1 MYCIAAHVGEEVPL
15 SVNTRLFFV
24 AFLNSKCCLM
34 LNHDM
39 ADKGV
44 VFQTIQ

>member
-1 MYCIAAHVGEEVPL
+1 MSCIAAHVGEEVPL
-15 SVNTRLFFV
+15 FANTRLFFV
-24 AFLNSKCCLM
+24 TFLNSKCYLM

>member
-15 SVNTRLFFV
+15 FANTRLFFV
-24 AFLNSKCCLM
+24 TFLNSKCCLM

>member
-1 MYCIAAHVGEEVPL
+1 MCCIAAHVGEEVPL
-15 SVNTRLFFV
+15 SANMRLFFV